1 MYYRYYYNTSSS
13 PPAIPLRDIPATG
26 VRRPCSIPRF
36 ARQRHGTHVLL
47 QGRQI
52 AFERPCRYPRTS
64 RRELS
69 GEVFNCHLKP
79 SNRSSDSLNDLLNS
93 SSESI
98 ASSSDFIEDS
108 ALLKAARV
116 VELVSEGSD
125 GFQLL
130 NVLLKPSRQPADAPA
145 APAPDSLVDSLAAQL
160 EIERSRNAELM
171 EALAAERDRAA
182 RAEAEAKAQLAEANA
197 RVAELAGKLA
207 SLAER
212 QQAIAATPWWRRG
225 RMAMKLLGPGGE

>member
-1 MYYRYYYNTSSS
+1 MANLQGYGTNSVGNMLNHYTRHAGDPEQTKYRYANQDIDQTRTHLNY
-13 PPAIPLRDIPATG
+13 AI
-26 VRRPCSIPRF
+26 F
-36 ARQRHGTHVLL
+36 ARDDPA
-47 QGRQI
+47 
-52 AFERPCRYPRTS
+52 AFVQS
-64 RRELS
+64 KID
-69 GEVFNCHLKP
+69 EVDVKP
-79 SNRSSDSLNDLLNS
+79 KGGDKATNVISDWVITLPKNP
-93 SSESI
+93 
-98 ASSSDFIEDS
+98 
-108 ALLKAARV
+108 
-116 VELVSEGSD
+116 G
-125 GFQLL
+125 
-130 NVLLKPSRQPADAPA
+130 KPSRQPADAPA

-225 RMAMKLLGPGGE
+225 RMAMKLLGPGRQE

>member
-1 MYYRYYYNTSSS
+1 MGITK
-13 PPAIPLRDIPATG
+13 
-26 VRRPCSIPRF
+26 
-36 ARQRHGTHVLL
+36 
-47 QGRQI
+47 
-52 AFERPCRYPRTS
+52 
-64 RRELS
+64 RE
-69 GEVFNCHLKP
+69 
-79 SNRSSDSLNDLLNS
+79 
-93 SSESI
+93 I
-98 ASSSDFIEDS
+98 ASELGVSKRTVANYIEKLGLGNHVSRNGNTDFLDDFAAAAIAD
-108 ALLKAARV
+108 ALKNP
-116 VELVSEGSD
+116 G
-125 GFQLL
+125 
-130 NVLLKPSRQPADAPA
+130 KPSRQPAAAPAAPA

-171 EALAAERDRAA
+171 EALAAERDRAG

>member
-1 MYYRYYYNTSSS
+1 MGITK
-13 PPAIPLRDIPATG
+13 
-26 VRRPCSIPRF
+26 
-36 ARQRHGTHVLL
+36 
-47 QGRQI
+47 
-52 AFERPCRYPRTS
+52 
-64 RRELS
+64 RE
-69 GEVFNCHLKP
+69 
-79 SNRSSDSLNDLLNS
+79 
-93 SSESI
+93 I
-98 ASSSDFIEDS
+98 ASELGVSKRTVANYIEKLGLGNHVSRNGNTDFLDDFAAAAIAD
-108 ALLKAARV
+108 ALKNP
-116 VELVSEGSD
+116 G
-125 GFQLL
+125 
-130 NVLLKPSRQPADAPA
+130 KPSRQPAA

-171 EALAAERDRAA
+171 EALAAERDRAARAA

>member
-1 MYYRYYYNTSSS
+1 MVSRC
-13 PPAIPLRDIPATG
+13 LL
-26 VRRPCSIPRF
+26 
-36 ARQRHGTHVLL
+36 VLAVL
-47 QGRQI
+47 AGLLI
-52 AFERPCRYPRTS
+52 AP
-64 RRELS
+64 
-69 GEVFNCHLKP
+69 
-79 SNRSSDSLNDLLNS
+79 
-93 SSESI
+93 
-98 ASSSDFIEDS
+98 ASSFT
-108 ALLKAARV
+108 
-116 VELVSEGSD
+116 D
-125 GFQLL
+125 GPFT
-130 NVLLKPSRQPADAPA
+130 QPAAA
-145 APAPDSLVDSLAAQL
+145 APAPDSLAASLAAQL